1 MRIAPTALDGLFTV
15 ETEPQGDERGF
26 FHRLF
31 DAESFSVAGIDFL
44 PRQSGI
50 SRNLRRG
57 TLRGLHYQKAPA
69 EQAKLVRCL
78 SGAIFDVAVDIR
90 RKSSTRGRWFGLE
103 LTADNNRA
111 LFIPAGFAHGF
122 ITLTDST
129 DVLYELGAGERRE
142 LSAGLRWNDP
152 ALAIRWPFDP
162 AVINQ
167 RDAEWPDFGSEV

>member
-1 MRIAPTALDGLFTV
+1 MQIAPTPLAGLFTV

-31 DAESFSVAGIDFL
+31 DADSFADAGIDFL

-78 SGAIFDVAVDIR
+78 AGAIFDVAVDIR
-90 RKSSTRGRWFGLE
+90 SGSATHGQWYGLE
-103 LTADNNRA
+103 LTPENSRA
-111 LFIPAGFAHGF
+111 LFIPGGFAHGF
-122 ITLTDST
+122 ITLVDDT

-152 ALAIRWPFDP
+152 AFSIRWPLEP
-162 AVINQ
+162 AVINR
-167 RDAEWPDFGSEV
+167 RDAEWPDFRSES